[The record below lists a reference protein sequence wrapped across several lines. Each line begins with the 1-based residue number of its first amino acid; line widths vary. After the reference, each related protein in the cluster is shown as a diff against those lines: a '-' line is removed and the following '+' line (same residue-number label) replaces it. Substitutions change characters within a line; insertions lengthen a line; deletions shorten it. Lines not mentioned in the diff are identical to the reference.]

1 MCKYL
6 DIFPGVASI
15 QDMPAICPTGF
26 QPLPVSSLLTDSVK
40 QDIVNYTRSLPCG
53 NTENCRKAAYGKFV
67 QSEIEIPSI
76 PMTGEPQFYLT
87 VNDQQTIDYC
97 RFKTNFEYIS
107 EFCHKFWTGFLPVT
121 VPDFV
126 KPLYPQF
133 ITIPMTY
140 KKKDRTPY
148 PFLDSKCS
156 KLWAEGEKIA
166 F

>member
-1 MCKYL
+1 M
-6 DIFPGVASI
+6 
-15 QDMPAICPTGF
+15 
-26 QPLPVSSLLTDSVK
+26 SSLLTDTVK
-40 QDIVNYTRSLPCG
+40 QDIINYTCSLPCG
-53 NTENCRKAAYGKFV
+53 SAGKCRKTAYGKFE
-67 QSEIEIPSI
+67 QSEIEIPSTVV
-76 PMTGEPQFYLT
+76 TGEPQFYLT

-97 RFKTNFEYIS
+97 RFKTNFEYTS
-107 EFCHKFWTGFLPVT
+107 EFCHKFWTGFPPVT

-126 KPLYPQF
+126 TQMYPQF